1 MADSRL
7 WYPQEAFRARKGKG
21 GGRAAGYRQPDTTW
35 ESLGHSTSK
44 IPPYWEPK
52 LEQNGYPF
60 RIWLQDV
67 SL

>member
-7 WYPQEAFRARKGKG
+7 WNPQTAYWAGKGKG
-21 GGRAAGYRQPDTTW
+21 AIRVAGHRLPDGTR
-35 ESLGHSTSK
+35 EHFGHSTSK

-52 LEQNGYPF
+52 LKQNGYPF

-67 SL
+67 NL